1 MLKKVKRF
9 IKRRLFTK
17 ERIEGKENS
26 IEYITGVFRKIS
38 ISIKGDKNLLRV
50 DDNTILKGCRF
61 YINGSG
67 NSIVIGKSN
76 QLLKAEFTIN
86 GNNCKI
92 QIGDKNDFP
101 GNKNVFWASGD
112 NAKII
117 VGQKNLFAWDCHNL
131 TAENGTGIYVGSS
144 CLFSNDI
151 YIRTGDSHSIF
162 SAESGEKLNV
172 EKDVRIGDKVWVA
185 PCSRLLKGSCVQDGS
200 VVGTGSIVTKEF
212 TKKNVVIA
220 GNPAKIVKENIR
232 WER

>member
-67 NSIVIGKSN
+67 NKIIIEKSN
-76 QLLKAEFTIN
+76 QLFKAEFIIN
-86 GNNCKI
+86 GNNCEI
-92 QIGDKNDFP
+92 HIGDKNDFSGGNDVFSAS
-101 GNKNVFWASGD
+101 GNKTKIVIGNE
-112 NAKII
+112 NA
-117 VGQKNLFAWDCHNL
+117 FAWGHHNL
-131 TAENGTGIYVGSS
+131 TAEDGTSLYIGDG

-172 EKDVRIGDKVWVA
+172 EKDVRIGNHVWVA
-185 PCSRLLKGSCVQDGS
+185 PCSRILKGSCVQDGS
-200 VVGTGSIVTKEF
+200 VVGTGSIVTKEI